1 MTPEAD
7 EMTVRAPHRFLD
19 PGAVAASVTTTV
31 MRCRTDC
38 VVVGSS
44 AAAVWGM
51 PLPATVAESVRN
63 GLVSVSR
70 VDSGPASRQNAFDG
84 HSLELPSDHWLQQ
97 GLVQI
102 TTPARTWLDCAALLP
117 ADHLLA
123 MGDWALDQGLLA
135 MSELT
140 SLIAWARRRR
150 GVVRAR
156 QVAPWL
162 RRGVESPQESRLR
175 WFLVD
180 AGLPEPAINPEI
192 VLPDQR
198 VVRLDLAYLGLRV
211 GLEFDGDWHVA
222 TREHDEGRRAALTAA
237 GWKVL
242 VARKDDLWQP
252 GRLMGAARQALIE
265 RSGNGRKRW

>member
-1 MTPEAD
+1 MTLEIPQQLVDQEA
-7 EMTVRAPHRFLD
+7 
-19 PGAVAASVTTTV
+19 AATLVTTTV
-31 MRCRTDC
+31 MGSRTES
-38 VVVGSS
+38 VVVGFS

-51 PLPATVAESVRN
+51 PLPPTIAQRVRS

-70 VDSGPASRQNAFDG
+70 LNSASASRQSSVEG
-84 HSLELPSDHWLQQ
+84 HSLELPPEHWLQR
-97 GLVQI
+97 GPLRI

-117 ADHLLA
+117 PDHLLA
-123 MGDWALDQGLLA
+123 MGDWALDQGLLVA
-135 MSELT
+135 GELN
-140 SLIAWARRRR
+140 SLVAWARRRR

-156 QVAPWL
+156 LVMPWL

-175 WFLVD
+175 WVLID

-198 VVRLDLAYLGLRV
+198 VVRLDMAYLGLRV
-211 GLEFDGDWHVA
+211 GLEFDGDWHA
-222 TREHDEGRRAALTAA
+222 STRVHDEQRRAALVAS

-252 GRLMGAARQALIE
+252 GRLLGAARQALAE
-265 RSGNGRKRW
+265 RTESTRNRW